1 MDFNQKKTGAK
12 SLSFEQ
18 EEYFLAEHNFWLLDM
33 SSWQN
38 IIFFMDFFRSGKVPG
53 RSIIFRLVG
62 RTNVTPQA
70 RGINQ
75 TGLHKFQT
83 EEKQTR
89 ENLSGEKTIW
99 KKYFQKNIWKKYF
112 LPHFPCPSVLLLG
125 RRRALK

>member
-18 EEYFLAEHNFWLLDM
+18 EEYFLAEHNFLRG
-33 SSWQN
+33 
-38 IIFFMDFFRSGKVPG
+38 FFWSGKVPG

-70 RGINQ
+70 PGINQ

-89 ENLSGEKTIW
+89 EISQERKLFGKSIS
-99 KKYFQKNIWKKYF
+99 KKIFGKNYF
-112 LPHFPCPSVLLLG
+112 LPHFPCPSVRWLG
-125 RRRALK
+125 QRRALKWNQLGQTNN

>member
-38 IIFFMDFFRSGKVPG
+38 IIFFMDFFRSEKVLG

-89 ENLSGEKTIW
+89 EISQERKLFGKSIS
-99 KKYFQKNIWKKYF
+99 KKIF
-112 LPHFPCPSVLLLG
+112 
-125 RRRALK
+125 

>member
-1 MDFNQKKTGAK
+1 MNDEQIISKQGRSVLDFNHKGKKVEEK
-12 SLSFEQ
+12 QEKQ
-18 EEYFLAEHNFWLLDM
+18 EEYFLAEHNFLRG
-33 SSWQN
+33 
-38 IIFFMDFFRSGKVPG
+38 FFWSGKVPG

-99 KKYFQKNIWKKYF
+99 KKYFQKKFGKNISYLMFHVRVCCCWGGGG
-112 LPHFPCPSVLLLG
+112 P
-125 RRRALK
+125 